1 MIETAATSLCGP
13 TGIYIY
19 VYLKNTIIIPEGMV
33 CPDQRPRHPA
43 CATAKRIDGRE
54 NSDTWED
61 MDPTH
66 PQEEW
71 IQP

>member
-1 MIETAATSLCGP
+1 MYT
-13 TGIYIY
+13 
-19 VYLKNTIIIPEGMV
+19 LKIPSSFPREW
-33 CPDQRPRHPA
+33 CAQIDQRPRHPA